1 MKNLP
6 TQAAFAF
13 SRYLLLLIFLSFDA
27 LSADD
32 NVFLGNGHSG
42 SSTVSVANIVV
53 NVYSG
58 LTANAPAGQNFVTI
72 SNTTGFASGDLV
84 MVWQTAQSTSENT
97 STASAATDLT
107 SQPVGRWEFA
117 RITGL
122 TATKLTFSST
132 LKFAY
137 SSPGAQAIKVPEYT
151 SVTINAAGSIV
162 ASPWDG
168 TSGGIVVFLAT
179 GTVTNNGTVSS
190 VGRGFR
196 GGIFSNDGG
205 ATTGGSALD
214 LLPPTAGR
222 KGEGVTI
229 NRFGATYG
237 GRGTFANAGGGGSGF
252 KSGGGGGGSVGA
264 GGNGGNSDLAS
275 DANRS
280 VGGYGGGALIYD
292 PVFRLVMGG
301 GGGAGHGSSSSGAAG
316 GAGGGIV
323 FFRANALSGTGTISA
338 NGANA
343 ATVNSDAGSGG
354 GAAGGVY
361 VRVAG
366 NAACNLISATG
377 GNGGSVSDSEIGP
390 GGGGG
395 GGKILF
401 QAAGG
406 SCSNWTV
413 AGGDA
418 GSQGNPLAPG
428 GSAYG
433 ATNGAVGSATT
444 LLGGMTV
451 PIVAITTPA
460 PAAVTSD
467 KPSITGTATPNSTV
481 RLIVDGTEINAVPV
495 DLNGEYTYQLTGSQA
510 LTDGPHILK
519 AVAEYQGLISSEA
532 QISFTTEAVLP
543 VKIISFTSLL
553 ELKTVHLNWE
563 VTSEVGVEKYAVER
577 SSDGRHFAEII
588 SVAATAENLQ
598 RATYTAKDDAPRHGE
613 NLYRLKMV
621 DRDGSIAYSRI
632 VGQHVD
638 QGISVVLFPNPTNGN
653 ATLSLDGLQKNGVTV
668 SVINAR
674 GIPVRSYLVA
684 PGSSHEQLLIERK
697 QLPPGIYHVN
707 VHYATGE
714 KLSGTKLVVY

>member
-6 TQAAFAF
+6 TRTAFAF
-13 SRYLLLLIFLSFDA
+13 GRYLLLLIFLSFDTLA
-27 LSADD
+27 ADD

-42 SSTVSVANIVV
+42 SSTVNAANIVV

-97 STASAATDLT
+97 STASEATDLT
-107 SQPVGRWEFA
+107 SRPAGRWEFA

-190 VGRGFR
+190 AGRGFR

-229 NRFGATYG
+229 NRFGTTYG

-280 VGGYGGGALIYD
+280 VGGYGGGA
-292 PVFRLVMGG
+292 
-301 GGGAGHGSSSSGAAG
+301 GHGSSSSGTAG

-338 NGANA
+338 NGASA
-343 ATVNSDAGSGG
+343 QTVSSDAGSGG
-354 GAAGGVY
+354 GAGGGVY
-361 VRVAG
+361 VRLAG

-377 GNGGSVSDSEIGP
+377 GNGGSASDSEIGP

-395 GGKILF
+395 GGNILF
-401 QAAGG
+401 QASGG

-413 AGGDA
+413 AGGNA

-428 GSAYG
+428 GLPYG
-433 ATNGAVGSATT
+433 ATNGAEGSATT
-444 LLGGMTV
+444 LLGGMAV
-451 PIVAITTPA
+451 PVVAITTPA
-460 PAAVTSD
+460 SAAVTSD
-467 KPSITGTATPNSTV
+467 KPSISGTATPNSTV

-495 DLNGEYTYQLTGSQA
+495 DLNGDYAYQSTGSQA

-519 AVAEYQGLISSEA
+519 AIAEYQGLSSGEA

-543 VKIISFTSLL
+543 VKIISFTSLM
-553 ELKTVHLNWE
+553 ELKTIHLHWE
-563 VTSEVGVEKYAVER
+563 VTSEVGVEKYVVER
-577 SSDGRHFAEII
+577 SSDGRHFTEII

-653 ATLSLDGLQKNGVTV
+653 ATLSLDGLQKNGGTV

-684 PGSSHEQLLIERK
+684 PGSSHEQLQIERK
-697 QLPPGIYHVN
+697 QLPPGVYHVN
-707 VHYATGE
+707 IHYPTGE
-714 KLSGTKLVVY
+714 KFSGTKLVLY